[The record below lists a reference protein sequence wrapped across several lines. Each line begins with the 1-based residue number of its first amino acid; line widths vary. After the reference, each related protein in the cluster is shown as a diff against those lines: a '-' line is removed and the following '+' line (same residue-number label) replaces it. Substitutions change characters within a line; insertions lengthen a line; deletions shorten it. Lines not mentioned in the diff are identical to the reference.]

1 MEISR
6 LSGVG
11 AEITGVD
18 IRHLSDNEYEGIKS
32 AFTENG
38 LIFFRDQHLTEED
51 HIAFA
56 KRWGEIDS
64 LKRMTNT
71 LKLPWSPKR
80 STRNRT

>member
-38 LIFFRDQHLTEED
+38 LIFF
-51 HIAFA
+51 
-56 KRWGEIDS
+56 S
-64 LKRMTNT
+64 
-71 LKLPWSPKR
+71 R
-80 STRNRT
+80 SASN